1 MKRIVAT
8 IILSV
13 FVISS
18 YFVGITYI
26 KASCEKANILLDR
39 CTEIYKSDK
48 DATAASKELG
58 EFWTKT
64 EPYLSLFA
72 NHAQIDEIELAI
84 SSLQNYSNSKD
95 NTIFYEYSGTVKTL
109 LHQMLEDNTPSM
121 HSIF

>member
-1 MKRIVAT
+1 MKRIIAV

-13 FVISS
+13 FVLSS
-18 YFVGITYI
+18 YFIGISYI
-26 KASCEKANILLDR
+26 KSSCEKANDLLAK
-39 CTEIYKSDK
+39 CTEIYKSDN
-48 DATAASKELG
+48 DATAASNELSK
-58 EFWTKT
+58 FWTKT
-64 EPYLSLFA
+64 EPYLSIFA

-109 LHQMLEDNTPSM
+109 LHQMLEDNTPSF